1 MACEHVESL
10 SFQHVP
16 HTDRAV
22 TVAAEQQAAC
32 THDKRMLKQTSQLRQ
47 YIMISTLLTAEREV
61 DRVTTKKY
69 AFLFIAANF
78 PIGSKIEQST
88 LKQKNQC
95 QQVLKNTRLLDK
107 NVEMFSCLLMH
118 HRNRFQRRRHSGR
131 SVHSSQP
138 TRDLRNAAHNFHFV
152 CPRSSPFYR
161 RSAQT

>member
-16 HTDRAV
+16 HTDRAI

-32 THDKRMLKQTSQLRQ
+32 THDKRMLKQASQLRQ
-47 YIMISTLLTAEREV
+47 YMISTLLTAEREV

-78 PIGSKIEQST
+78 PIGSQVKQST
-88 LKQKNQC
+88 LKRKKHNATWFFKTQDFSIRIK
-95 QQVLKNTRLLDK
+95 
-107 NVEMFSCLLMH
+107 MFRYLLMH
-118 HRNRFQRRRHSGR
+118 RRNRFQRRRHSGR
-131 SVHSSQP
+131 SVHFSPQ
-138 TRDLRNAAHNFHFV
+138 TRDLRNAAHNFRFV

-161 RSAQT
+161 RSAQP